1 MTADAVRENGAVPA
15 RPTILILSFSPI
27 ASDARVLKQIALAR
41 EYGDVVTCGYGPA
54 SEGVVEHVRIPD
66 EVGIFPLS
74 PKLLLLRLGRLALHR
89 APAISWVRRALRG
102 RSFDAVIAD
111 DLEAAPIGLS
121 TRASRGHLLD
131 LHEYTPR
138 LHDDDAG
145 WRRYLQPLFE
155 ATARR
160 SLPHASAVTTV
171 GEFIAEQYERLS
183 GVLPRVVVNAA
194 PFADLQPGE
203 VGEVIRLVHSGA
215 CLRNRGI
222 RELIEAVHRSSA
234 RLSLDLFLMPNDPGH
249 LAELRSLAEDMG
261 SVTIHDPVPYADL
274 IRTLN
279 GFDLGVHVL
288 PPVTINNEWAL
299 PNKFFDYVQAR
310 LGVIVG
316 PSPEMARYV
325 SAHGVGIVTSG
336 FTIDALTEALDSLT
350 PDGVRS
356 LKAAAHAAARDLSAE
371 AAVGP
376 WRDAL
381 SAILGSERA

>member
-1 MTADAVRENGAVPA
+1 MTSALRENGSVPA

-27 ASDARVLKQIALAR
+27 ATDARVLKQIALAR

-66 EVGIFPLS
+66 ELGIYPLS
-74 PKLLLLRLGRLALHR
+74 PKLLVLRLGRLALHR
-89 APAISWVRRALRG
+89 APGIAWVRRALR
-102 RSFDAVIAD
+102 RRRFDAVIIN
-111 DLEAAPIGLS
+111 DLDAASVGLS
-121 TRASRGHLLD
+121 IPSTRGHHID

-138 LHDDDAG
+138 LHDDVAG
-145 WRRYLQPLFE
+145 WRRHMQPLFE
-155 ATARR
+155 DVARR
-160 SLPHASAVTTV
+160 SLRRARSATTV
-171 GEFIAEQYERLS
+171 GELIAEQYERLS
-183 GVLPRVVVNAA
+183 GVRPGVVVNAA
-194 PFADLQPGE
+194 PFADIPPGP
-203 VGEVIRLVHSGA
+203 VGNVIRLVHSGA
-215 CLRNRGI
+215 CLRNRGLA
-222 RELIEAVHRSSA
+222 ELIQAVEDSRSPVT
-234 RLSLDLFLMPNDPGH
+234 LDLFLMPNSPSH